1 MAYGTFSEEAETEGM
16 DGFPFELL
24 GRRGGDTPSMEEE
37 EGEGFSFAS

>member
-1 MAYGTFSEEAETEGM
+1 VAYGTFSEEAETEGM

-24 GRRGGDTPSMEEE
+24 GRRGSKPSVEEE